1 MCHCYWH
8 GDDKCAIAIDRVD
21 DTVEKL
27 GRVLK
32 LGQDPLPNGKYSCPT
47 STSMVSRRVFYYC
60 RTYYKAVRVGLRPEL
75 FPGIGFLPGPATESH
90 ILNRGT
96 Q

>member
-32 LGQDPLPNGKYSCPT
+32 LAQDPLPNGKYSCPT
-47 STSMVSRRVFYYC
+47 STSMVSRRVFHYC
-60 RTYYKAVRVGLRPEL
+60 RTYYKWTLR
-75 FPGIGFLPGPATESH
+75 GIT
-90 ILNRGT
+90 R
-96 Q
+96 